1 MARIVEAIGRVR
13 AKQLSCIEAA
23 EWLGIS
29 ERHFRRLRDGYEE
42 GGAAAIMDRRRG
54 RPASNKASD
63 DAVDFVSEQY
73 RTRYFDFTPKHFYEA
88 LRKAH
93 PEFRYGYTW
102 TKSVLYL
109 RGLVKP
115 ARKRGPHR
123 RKRTRSALPGMLV
136 FQDGSTH
143 HWFRGCLAPCD
154 LIVTLD
160 DATRHILCGFFCEQ
174 EGTASRFRGF
184 AQTIREHVLFSSVY
198 TDRGGHCFHTP
209 EAGGKVDTSKLA
221 QVGRALAQ
229 LGITHIPSYS
239 PEARGRMERVFGTL
253 QGRLPQ
259 DTRRAGIND
268 IDGVHAW
275 LRAVCI
281 PEYNARFGVAAQENR
296 PAVISCVGDLAN
308 AVRIHEERVMSKD
321 NTVRYDRRVLQILGA
336 DAPRA
341 PQASGFWNTRTDALP
356 YSTAPGSWR
365 VMRLMALSGL
375 PPNRRLRKK
384 QEIRPPEPARRPNPQ
399 TRGQPGGGHLPRY
412 ENRTSVFVIDT
423 CRRFAQERRREKVRI
438 HRPMSGRH
446 KGWRSS
452 KSPHVQSLSAGAPQG
467 RDHSRMVR

>member
-1 MARIVEAIGRVR
+1 MLSEIRMARIVEAIGRVR

-42 GGAAAIMDRRRG
+42 GGAAAIVDRRRG

-143 HWFRGCLAPCD
+143 DWFCGRRAPCD

-160 DATRHILCGFFCEQ
+160 DATGHILSGFFCEQ
-174 EGTASRFRGF
+174 ESTASSFRGL
-184 AQTIREHVLFSSVY
+184 AETISEYGLFSSLY
-198 TDRGGHCFHTP
+198 TDRGSHYFHTP
-209 EAGGKVDTSKLA
+209 EAGGKVDKTNPT

-259 DTRRAGIND
+259 DMRLAGIND
-268 IDGVHAW
+268 IEGANAW
-275 LRAVCI
+275 VRAVYI
-281 PEYNARFGVAAQENR
+281 PDYNARFGVAAEEDGS
-296 PAVISCVGDLAN
+296 AFIAFVGDLSN
-308 AVRIHEERVMSKD
+308 ILCVQEERVVSKD
-321 NTVRYDRRVLQILGA
+321 NTVRYDGRVLQIPEQTHRRHFVKASVRVLEYPNGRLAVFHGPRLLARYAADGA
-336 DAPRA
+336 LWPT
-341 PQASGFWNTRTDALP
+341 PQQETE
-356 YSTAPGSWR
+356 
-365 VMRLMALSGL
+365 
-375 PPNRRLRKK
+375 KK
-384 QEIRPPEPARRPNPQ
+384 AGN
-399 TRGQPGGGHLPRY
+399 
-412 ENRTSVFVIDT
+412 
-423 CRRFAQERRREKVRI
+423 
-438 HRPMSGRH
+438 
-446 KGWRSS
+446 
-452 KSPHVQSLSAGAPQG
+452 SAA
-467 RDHSRMVR
+467 